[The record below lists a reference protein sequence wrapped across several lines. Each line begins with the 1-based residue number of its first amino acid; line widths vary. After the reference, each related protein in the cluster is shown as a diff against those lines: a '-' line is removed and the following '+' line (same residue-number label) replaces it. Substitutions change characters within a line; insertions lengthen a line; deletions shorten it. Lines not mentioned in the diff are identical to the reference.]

1 MLGLLLKHRGED
13 CGIAD
18 GEKAPAVD
26 TRRKIT
32 DRGIIVA
39 LVMINS
45 SVGMGKCRGIV
56 CIAMTS
62 TL

>member
-1 MLGLLLKHRGED
+1 MLRLLLKHRED

-32 DRGIIVA
+32 DRG
-39 LVMINS
+39 L
-45 SVGMGKCRGIV
+45 IV
-56 CIAMTS
+56 CLEI
-62 TL
+62 LLIGV

>member
-1 MLGLLLKHRGED
+1 MLGLLLKHRGD

-26 TRRKIT
+26 TIRKIT

-39 LVMINS
+39 LVMIDS
-45 SVGMGKCRGIV
+45 RC
-56 CIAMTS
+56 
-62 TL
+62 

>member
-1 MLGLLLKHRGED
+1 MLGLLLKHRED

-32 DRGIIVA
+32 DRGLIVA
-39 LVMINS
+39 LV
-45 SVGMGKCRGIV
+45 IV
-56 CIAMTS
+56 V
-62 TL
+62 